1 MTVWPVAL
9 RAEARREAFRLRWA
23 SRLGGDAGDVL
34 LCAASAGAGTW
45 VLFRLSGWDAPFGA
59 FLVGCLSFLGLYRA
73 VVRERRGP
81 IVATDRVV
89 SVLVC
94 AGAVA
99 AMVPIFSLLVFVV
112 QRGLPAFHPGFF
124 IHTMEKS
131 GPLDPEISKGAKHAI
146 YGTLQQ
152 VGLATLVSVP
162 LAVLTAVYLNEVRG
176 RLAGVVRFVIDAM
189 SGLPSVIAGL
199 FVYALLVV
207 NLHHGLFSGFG
218 LGFSGLAASLAL
230 TVLMVP
236 TITRATEEVLR
247 VVPGGLREAALALG
261 APEWRVVM
269 RVVLPTAR
277 AGIITGAILGIARGV
292 GETAPVL
299 LTAFGNDRVNLN
311 LLKSPQADLPIFVF
325 RLIRDPFRADVN
337 LAFTGAMV
345 LVGLVLGLFLLA
357 RLAGSGLGRRHRT
370 KGWR

>member
-1 MTVWPVAL
+1 MSGTPITAL
-9 RAEARREAFRLRWA
+9 GLVDRQVVRVRRLLALSVDR
-23 SRLGGDAGDVL
+23 GDAL
-34 LCAASAGAGTW
+34 ACAASAGAGTW
-45 VLFRLSGWDAPFGA
+45 VLFRLSGWDSPFGA
-59 FLVGCLSFLGLYRA
+59 LLVGYLLFLFLYRS
-73 VVRERRGP
+73 VVRERRGAA
-81 IVATDRVV
+81 VAADRIAAL
-89 SVLVC
+89 LVGT
-94 AGAVA
+94 GAVV
-99 AMVPIFSLLVFVV
+99 AMVPIVSLLVFVL

-124 IHTMEKS
+124 THTLEKA
-131 GPLDPEISKGAKHAI
+131 GPLDPETSKGAKHAI

-176 RLAGVVRFVIDAM
+176 RLAGVVRFVVDAM
-189 SGLPSVIAGL
+189 SGLPSIIAGL

-261 APEWRVVM
+261 APEWRVVL

-277 AGIITGAILGIARGV
+277 AGIITGAILGVARGV

-311 LLKSPQADLPIFVF
+311 LTKSPQADLPIFVF

-345 LVGLVLGLFLLA
+345 LVGLVLVLFVLA
-357 RLAGSGLGRRHRT
+357 RLAGSGISRLR
-370 KGWR
+370 